1 MEMLKRDDFISI
13 GVDLE
18 KSMLYAKWLP
28 MSKDISE
35 EYFKDTNWLY
45 VQLCEH
51 HELSSFLLDTT
62 SFGFTISPTV
72 QIWVAENILPKL
84 SKGGMKKVA
93 FLVSTDFIAQLS
105 IEQTMEEKVLDFLVS
120 YFDQQSEALAWLLSK

>member
-1 MEMLKRDDFISI
+1 MEILKSDNFITI

-45 VQLCEH
+45 VQLCENH
-51 HELSSFLLDTT
+51 TLSSFLLDTT
-62 SFGFTISPTV
+62 DFDFTISPTT
-72 QIWVAENILPKL
+72 QTWVAENILPKL
-84 SKGGMKKVA
+84 STFGMKKVA
-93 FLVSTDFIAQLS
+93 FLVSTDFITQMS
-105 IEQTMEEKVLDFLVS
+105 IEQTMEEKVFNFSVR
-120 YFDQQSEALAWLLSK
+120 YFDQSSEALNWLLGK